1 MADGG
6 GYSPNP
12 AMGIDL
18 RAGHIHKDRY
28 GRSPAPAASHRPA
41 GKKRMQHASSD
52 RSPKRTEAPELP
64 RLRALE
70 AQAAAIPISSSAP
83 SSTSPRSRSS
93 RVNPYPVGEATESSP
108 FEIVPSVAT
117 QATHSWEQGGSL
129 EATPIRDETSP
140 ITPLNRPIQ
149 VMSPN
154 LGQGLASGSTQVE
167 EGEVEMDTAMAR
179 AILQS
184 WSETRAEDGSVQ
196 RTYTQCAREWPL
208 SETEAFENIE
218 VALSVLN
225 LPVNI
230 SMKA

>member
-1 MADGG
+1 MAFPLRLPSLSGPMADGG

-83 SSTSPRSRSS
+83 SSTSPRSGSS

-108 FEIVPSVAT
+108 FEIVPSVAPSYPLLGT
-117 QATHSWEQGGSL
+117 RRIIGGYPDQRRDKSYHSLKRTHTGYEPKPGTGIG
-129 EATPIRDETSP
+129 IRFDP
-140 ITPLNRPIQ
+140 
-149 VMSPN
+149 
-154 LGQGLASGSTQVE
+154 G
-167 EGEVEMDTAMAR
+167 
-179 AILQS
+179 
-184 WSETRAEDGSVQ
+184 
-196 RTYTQCAREWPL
+196 
-208 SETEAFENIE
+208 
-218 VALSVLN
+218 
-225 LPVNI
+225 
-230 SMKA
+230 